1 MKTPFSRPQFTE
13 TASSVQDPEM
23 EFDPEDE
30 WVPPPPERATE
41 TTVRDDELILMYPTG
56 KDFWYNDETTE
67 FAARFRGAN
76 RDYSA
81 SLVNQSLAVP
91 VLTRSAEGHIKH
103 LGPEELYLAVTK
115 AFSFALMYPNL
126 TFLLSDLAFPKKL
139 PLIADDLIF
148 ELRGCPSNVF
158 MPGHWKNL
166 SEEQMRTPKSARLV
180 ISGSAVGVN
189 DSFVLDEIEAEVEYL
204 RDQGYTDITLLNF
217 GLYGIG
223 NSRGDIRIPVC
234 CAKVMKSHNVKFVR
248 ATFDRDK
255 FINVP
260 PSFYAFFNAQVATHI
275 LHFQP
280 VSTRGI
286 FDFMGY
292 YNSKQIESRELL
304 LVNQQAKSL

>member
-1 MKTPFSRPQFTE
+1 MKTPFSRPQITE

-30 WVPPPPERATE
+30 WVLPPPERATE

-67 FAARFRGAN
+67 FAARFRGAKK
-76 RDYSA
+76 DYSA

-91 VLTRSAEGHIKH
+91 ILTRSAEGHINH
-103 LGPEELYLAVTK
+103 VGPEELYLAVTK

-166 SEEQMRTPKSARLV
+166 SEEQMRIPKSARLV

-248 ATFDRDK
+248 ATFDRDR